1 MIEAVNATGK
11 GRLVMTQIAPI
22 DNQSIVRIASAGT
35 FFLTPAGASVTGA
48 QMVGSLVAITKE
60 KGPTAIK
67 YAAILRTR
75 GIAGLIE
82 TLNAKANMLAADH
95 RDRRR

>member
-1 MIEAVNATGK
+1 MIEPVNATGK
-11 GRLVMTQIAPI
+11 GRLVMTQIAAI
-22 DNQSIVRIASAGT
+22 DNQFIVRIASAGK
-35 FFLTPAGASVTGA
+35 FYPTPAGATVTGA

-67 YAAILRTR
+67 YAAILRAQ

-82 TLNAKANMLAADH
+82 TLNAKASMLAA
-95 RDRRR
+95 RAS